1 MEKRSYSLQITG
13 SELGEGT
20 FLEQKTIFGQ
30 GLFRD
35 LLSKVTKPTAAS
47 ARSGLLTEAQRGRNQ
62 LWSLQPVPM
71 TQRYP
76 DVTSRGAVLQLA
88 LPMLN
93 ITGARMDPS
102 VYPGMSA
109 GSSCGCLPLVSY
121 TSTTSWA
128 PSLSQEGVKSK
139 NSHET
144 ARGRALRTGWAPR
157 PLSRAKSS
165 NTGVRYARQA
175 MVT

>member
-76 DVTSRGAVLQLA
+76 DVTSRRGCFAVGFA
-88 LPMLN
+88 YAEYN
-93 ITGARMDPS
+93 RRED
-102 VYPGMSA
+102 
-109 GSSCGCLPLVSY
+109 GSLCLPRHERRQQL
-121 TSTTSWA
+121 WMP
-128 PSLSQEGVKSK
+128 PSGLLHIHHLLGSI
-139 NSHET
+139 
-144 ARGRALRTGWAPR
+144 P
-157 PLSRAKSS
+157 
-165 NTGVRYARQA
+165 
-175 MVT
+175 